1 MNNVRINHLRTEG
14 RNPLS
19 MQLDQMSAFEI
30 VSLMN
35 QEDEKVAKAV
45 SEQLPNIA
53 SAVECI
59 TKQLKLGGRVI
70 YFGAGTSGRIGV
82 MDASECPPTFSTT
95 DEIIGIIAGGDEAL
109 RRTSEGVEDVSSSG
123 VDDLK
128 KISLRNEDVV
138 VGIAASGRT
147 PYVIGGLDYA
157 RSINAKT
164 IALSC
169 NLNSDIGKIADIAI
183 EIDVGPEVLTG
194 STRLKAGTAQKMVL
208 NMLSTAAM
216 VGYGKVY
223 GNLMVDVNPSSLKL
237 IERAKSI
244 IMQIAECDTDTATHA
259 LEESDFKI
267 KTAIVMIM
275 LQCSKAEANQNLKT
289 ADGFIRR
296 AIQ

>member
-1 MNNVRINHLRTEG
+1 MNKVLINHLKTEG

-19 MQLDQMSAFEI
+19 MQLDQMSALEI
-30 VSLMN
+30 VKLMN
-35 QEDEKVAKAV
+35 QEDAKVALAV
-45 SEQLPNIA
+45 SEQLPTIA
-53 SAVECI
+53 RAVELI
-59 TKQLKLGGRVI
+59 TKQLKIGGRVI
-70 YFGAGTSGRIGV
+70 YFGAGTSGRLGV
-82 MDASECPPTFSTT
+82 IDASECPPTFSTT
-95 DEIIGIIAGGDEAL
+95 DEFIGIIAGGDVAM
-109 RRTSEGVEDVSSSG
+109 RRTLEGAEDVSSSG
-123 VDDLK
+123 VEDLK
-128 KISLRNEDVV
+128 SLTLKKEDVV

-157 RSINAKT
+157 RSIDAKT
-164 IALSC
+164 ISLSC
-169 NLNSDIGKIADIAI
+169 NLDSDIGKLADIAI
-183 EIDVGPEVLTG
+183 EIEVGPEVLTG

-237 IERAKSI
+237 VERAKNI
-244 IMQIAECDTDTATHA
+244 IMQVTACDYDTATQT
-259 LEESDFKI
+259 LEESDYKI

-275 LQCSKAEANQNLKT
+275 NQCSKAEADEKLKT

>member
-1 MNNVRINHLRTEG
+1 MNKVLINHLKTEG

-19 MQLDQMSAFEI
+19 MQLDQMSALEI
-30 VSLMN
+30 VKLMN
-35 QEDEKVAKAV
+35 QEDAKVALAV
-45 SEQLPNIA
+45 SEQLPTIA
-53 SAVECI
+53 RAVELV
-59 TKQLKLGGRVI
+59 TKQLKIGGRVI
-70 YFGAGTSGRIGV
+70 YFGAGTSGRLGV
-82 MDASECPPTFSTT
+82 IDASECPPTFSTT
-95 DEIIGIIAGGDEAL
+95 DEFIGIIAGGDVAMRKTL
-109 RRTSEGVEDVSSSG
+109 EGAEDVSSSG
-123 VDDLK
+123 VEDLK
-128 KISLRNEDVV
+128 SLTLKKEDVV

-157 RSINAKT
+157 RSIDAKT
-164 IALSC
+164 ISLSC
-169 NLNSDIGKIADIAI
+169 NLDSDIGKIADIAI

-237 IERAKSI
+237 VERAKNI
-244 IMQIAECDTDTATHA
+244 IMQVTACDYDTATQA
-259 LEESDFKI
+259 LEESDYKI

-275 LQCSKAEANQNLKT
+275 HQCSKAVANEKLKT